1 MESSKRDWKLFREKI
16 AGWQENYMDR
26 LIKEYIK
33 LLSRKNNPSDRFWA
47 LEKKINRDKKKPGVV
62 LEMQKSEM
70 IYNIVQL
77 IQDKVICFEDLEEF
91 SDDVKDAVRWFLDR
105 R

>member
-1 MESSKRDWKLFREKI
+1 MEISKRDWKLFREKI
-16 AGWQENYMDR
+16 ADWQENYMEQF
-26 LIKEYIK
+26 IKEYIK
-33 LLSRKNNPSDRFWA
+33 FLSRENNPSDRFWA

-77 IQDKVICFEDLEEF
+77 IQDREGHYYNCEECN
-91 SDDVKDAVRWFLDR
+91 A
-105 R
+105 